1 VSTETVADRL
11 SAAAD
16 LLATVDRSVPGLAA
30 PAGAFGADDA
40 GVPGRIGRQLYAHW
54 HASLAA
60 RSREASAAAAR
71 LTELAEAVRVS
82 SKEYAD
88 TDESAARRVERG
100 SMR

>member
-1 VSTETVADRL
+1 MSIDILADRL

-16 LLATVDRSVPGLAA
+16 VLTTVDRSVLGLAA

-60 RSREASAAAAR
+60 RSREAAAAAAR
-71 LTELAEAVRVS
+71 LTELADAVRTS
-82 SKEYAD
+82 SREYSD
-88 TDESAARRVERG
+88 TDEAAARRIERG